1 MPLLRA
7 VAAGRLDPSQ
17 YEVGYLAQA
26 HQHEFRYRV
35 GEMTGLD
42 RAGKEVRLVAI
53 YDDEGPQITPAR
65 SISYYTLVI
74 ANGSVTND
82 FGTPGVAKHAV
93 PLEKPAQA
101 ERSLRLVLEQAL
113 GGTQR
118 AALGLI
124 SRALARRID
133 PPVKL
138 H

>member
-1 MPLLRA
+1 
-7 VAAGRLDPSQ
+7 
-17 YEVGYLAQA
+17 
-26 HQHEFRYRV
+26 
-35 GEMTGLD
+35 
-42 RAGKEVRLVAI
+42 
-53 YDDEGPQITPAR
+53 
-65 SISYYTLVI
+65 VI

-133 PPVKL
+133 PPVKQ